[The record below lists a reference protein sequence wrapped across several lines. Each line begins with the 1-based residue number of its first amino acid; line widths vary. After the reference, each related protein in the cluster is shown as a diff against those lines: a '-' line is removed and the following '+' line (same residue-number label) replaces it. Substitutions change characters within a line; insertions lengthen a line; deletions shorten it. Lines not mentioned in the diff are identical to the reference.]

1 MQCRCQREP
10 FELDDRHYPLS
21 RLESGE
27 AGVIAVLSGACCF
40 RQRLMEMGFL
50 PGTPVQKIKSAPL
63 GDPAEYLI
71 RGYRISLRRK
81 EAAKIWCTDEQPRVD
96 APSPIEETREEIL

>member
-10 FELDDRHYPLS
+10 FELDDSHYPLS
-21 RLESGE
+21 RLGSGE
-27 AGVIAVLSGACCF
+27 EGVIIALSGSCCF

-50 PGTPVQKIKSAPL
+50 PGTLIQKIKSAPL

-81 EAAKIWCTDEQPRVD
+81 EAAKIWCTDEQPSASLPA
-96 APSPIEETREEIL
+96 APKERLEEIL

>member
-1 MQCRCQREP
+1 MQCSCKRIP
-10 FELDDRHYPLS
+10 VELDDRHYPLS
-21 RLESGE
+21 RLAPGD
-27 AGVIAVLSGACCF
+27 AGVIAEISGSCCF

-50 PGTPVQKIKSAPL
+50 PGTTIQKIKSAPL

-96 APSPIEETREEIL
+96 VSSLIEGTREEIL